1 MRIFN
6 EIKTQELKDVDLNKG
21 YLKNDTLFIRHID
34 GVEEQTELREDPER
48 KGIFTRVITV
58 QGVEERDEYEDIQI
72 YVPYTEEELKA
83 RTLAEIRSRRQVE
96 CFNIVNRGKLWYD
109 KLLPAQVEELNRWYE
124 AWLDAPETLVTPK
137 RPYFLDVKL
146 EQGEDIL

>member
-6 EIKTQELKDVDLNKG
+6 ETKTQELKDVDLNKG
-21 YLKNDTLFIRHID
+21 YLKNDTLFIKHID

-48 KGIFTRVITV
+48 KGIFTRVVTV
-58 QGVEERDEYEDIQI
+58 QGVEERDEYEDVQI
-72 YVPYTEEELKA
+72 YIPYTEEELKT
-83 RTLAEIRSRRQVE
+83 RTLNEIRARRESE
-96 CFNIVNRGKLWYD
+96 CFSVINRGNLWYG

-137 RPYFLDVKL
+137 RPYFLDLKL
-146 EQGEDIL
+146 EQGEVIL

>member
-21 YLKNDTLFIRHID
+21 YLKNDTLFIKHID

-58 QGVEERDEYEDIQI
+58 KGVEEHDEYEDIQI
-72 YVPYTEEELKA
+72 YVPYTEEELKSKI
-83 RTLAEIRSRRQVE
+83 LADLRGKRRAE
-96 CFNIVNRGKLWYD
+96 CFSIINRGVLWYE
-109 KLLPAQVEELNRWYE
+109 KLTTAQKEELSEWYNS
-124 AWLDAPETLVTPK
+124 WLNVTETLVEPK
-137 RPYFLDVKL
+137 RPLFLDFKITNS
-146 EQGEDIL
+146 EDLL